1 MWSALTI
8 PPGLKSKKCSEILT
22 HSRTP
27 NKWVT
32 DTARTCLAAPVNFT
46 GKDLTCVRGGR
57 LVFQG
62 LGFQVTAGSVL
73 VLRGPN
79 GCGKSSLL
87 RLVAG
92 FQAPAA
98 GEFLW
103 DDNSISDDPDG
114 HRARITYA
122 GHLDAVKTA
131 FSVTEGLMFWARFGG
146 TSNPKTV
153 ADALDRWGLGA
164 VSDIPGGYLSAGQRK
179 RLNLARLSLS
189 TAQMWLLDE
198 PTVSLDDGAID
209 TLMTVISK
217 HQAGGGSAIIAT
229 HTDLDLNASNTL
241 NLEPFTVTQ
250 TDGQAS

>member
-1 MWSALTI
+1 MKLPQPA
-8 PPGLKSKKCSEILT
+8 
-22 HSRTP
+22 

-32 DTARTCLAAPVNFT
+32 DTARTCLGAPVNFT
-46 GKDLTCVRGGR
+46 ANDLTCVRGGR
-57 LVFQG
+57 LVFQA
-62 LGFQVTAGSVL
+62 LGFQVAAGSVL

-98 GEFLW
+98 GNFLW
-103 DDNSISDDPDG
+103 DDNSINNDPDG

-131 FSVTEGLMFWARFGG
+131 FSVTEGLMFWARIGG
-146 TSNPKTV
+146 MGDPKAV
-153 ADALDRWGLGA
+153 AEALDLWGLGPVA
-164 VSDIPGGYLSAGQRK
+164 NIPSAYLSAGQRK

-209 TLMTVISK
+209 TLMTVIGE

-229 HTDLDLNASNTL
+229 HTDLALNATNTL
-241 NLEPFTVTQ
+241 NLEPFTAFQ
-250 TDGQAS
+250 TDVPAS